1 MTVVTPELASAL
13 AAPGQ
18 GPVEVSA
25 VMPCLNEARTVAGCV
40 EAARRYFARAGI
52 DGEVIV
58 ADNGSTDGSQDLAR
72 AAGARV
78 IDVPR
83 RGYGA
88 ALMAGIG
95 AAKGRIVVMADADD
109 SYDWE
114 AIGPFV
120 EGIRN
125 GAELVMGNRFKGGI
139 LPGAMKPLHRYIGN
153 PALSLVA
160 RIVFGASV
168 GDFHCGMRA
177 FTKEAYGR
185 MRLRTPGMEYAT
197 EMVANSIRAGLRI
210 AEVPTVL
217 RPDGRDRPPHLRSF
231 RDGWRHLRFI
241 LSYAP
246 DHLMLAPGAM
256 SFVIGAGLLA
266 LTAAGPV
273 DIGTIHFGI
282 HWLALGSMLLMLGSS
297 LLTFGVIGKLLLRRA
312 QPAAPSRIVDWIL
325 DGFRLELGLAIGLL
339 LFLAG
344 LGVEVAIAAHFVASG
359 GGPSEATVHPA
370 IAGASVLIVGA
381 QICFASFI
389 VHLVAEEQ
397 RDAP

>member
-1 MTVVTPELASAL
+1 MTTTAEPAMASAQ
-13 AAPGQ
+13 AADLRQ
-18 GPVEVSA
+18 IDVTA

-40 EAARRYFARAGI
+40 AAALRYFASTGVR
-52 DGEVIV
+52 GEVVV
-58 ADNGSTDGSQDLAR
+58 ADNGSSDGSQELAR

-78 IDVPR
+78 ISVPR

-88 ALMAGIG
+88 ALMAGVD
-95 AAKGRIVVMADADD
+95 AATGQIIVMADADD

-120 EGIRN
+120 EAVRI
-125 GAELVMGNRFKGGI
+125 GAELVIGNRFKGGI
-139 LPGAMKPLHRYIGN
+139 LPGAMKPLHRYLGN

-210 AEVPTVL
+210 TEVPTVL

-246 DHLMLAPGAM
+246 DHLMLAPGVVA
-256 SFVIGAGLLA
+256 FVVGAALLA
-266 LTAAGPV
+266 ITAAGPA
-273 DIGTIHFGI
+273 DIGAIHFGI
-282 HWLALGSMLLMLGSS
+282 HWLALGSMLLLLGSS
-297 LLTFGVIGKLLLRRA
+297 LLTFGIIGKLLLRRA
-312 QPAAPSRIVDWIL
+312 QPAAASRIVDWIL
-325 DGFRLELGLAIGLL
+325 RRFRLEQGLGLGLV
-339 LFLAG
+339 LFLIG
-344 LGVEVAIAAHFVASG
+344 LGVELAILARFLAAG
-359 GGPSEATVHPA
+359 GGPSDATVHPA
-370 IAGASVLIVGA
+370 IAGATVLIVGA
-381 QICFASFI
+381 QIGFASFI
-389 VHLVAEEQ
+389 VHFVAEEQ
-397 RDAP
+397 RDVD

>member
-1 MTVVTPELASAL
+1 VTTPAD
-13 AAPGQ
+13 
-18 GPVEVSA
+18 PVRPIEVSA
-25 VMPCLNEARTVAGCV
+25 VMPCFNEARTVATCIRG
-40 EAARRYFARAGI
+40 ALSYFASAGVS
-52 DGEVIV
+52 GEVVV

-78 IDVPR
+78 ISVSR

-88 ALMAGIG
+88 AVMAGVE
-95 AAKGRIVVMADADD
+95 AARGRIVVMADADD
-109 SYDWE
+109 SYDWK
-114 AIGPFV
+114 AMGPFV
-120 EGIRN
+120 ERIRG

-160 RIVFGASV
+160 RIVFGAPV

-185 MRLRTPGMEYAT
+185 MRLRTPGMEFAT

-246 DHLMLAPGAM
+246 DHLMLAPGAVA
-256 SFVIGAGLLA
+256 FVIGALLLA
-266 LTAAGPV
+266 LTAAGPADV
-273 DIGTIHFGI
+273 GAIHFGI
-282 HWLALGSMLLMLGSS
+282 HWLALGSMLVMLGSS
-297 LLTFGVIGKLLLRRA
+297 LLTFGIIGKLLLRRA

-325 DGFRLELGLAIGLL
+325 RGFRLELGLVVGLV
-339 LFLAG
+339 LFLVG
-344 LGVEVAIAAHFVASG
+344 LGTELAILARFIAAG
-359 GGPSEATVHPA
+359 GGPSDATVHPA
-370 IAGASVLIVGA
+370 IAGATVLIVGA
-381 QICFASFI
+381 QIGFASFI
-389 VHLVAEEQ
+389 VHFVAEEQ
-397 RDAP
+397 RDVD